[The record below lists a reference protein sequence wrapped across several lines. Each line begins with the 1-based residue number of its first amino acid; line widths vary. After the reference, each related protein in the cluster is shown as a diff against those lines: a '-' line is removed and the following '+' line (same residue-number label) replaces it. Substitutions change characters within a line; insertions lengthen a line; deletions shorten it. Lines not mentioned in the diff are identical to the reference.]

1 MNILFDAHCDTI
13 QKIHDN
19 DKSLRENDLHLDLM
33 RLKNRERNSVQIFAA
48 FVDKEN
54 DVLPPKERCIQLITK
69 YREECRQNSDL
80 IEHCNS
86 TADIYSTAAKKKVA
100 GFLGIEGG
108 EALEGKIENLR
119 LFYEMGVRIITL
131 CWNYQN
137 EIADGVMSDGTVGL
151 TDFGK
156 TVVREMNRL
165 GMLIDVSHM
174 SEKSFWDVM
183 DYSKMPIAA
192 THSNSKEIKNHPRN
206 LSDAQIKALI
216 EKNGCIGINIYPE
229 FVSDNA
235 CNICDIVRHIEY
247 IMALGGENN
256 IGIGSDFDGIDITP
270 QSLNG
275 AEDLEKIFDSLLK
288 LGYSNEMVL
297 KLAGGNFLR
306 LIGDVIG

>member
-1 MNILFDAHCDTI
+1 MNILFDAHCDTL
-13 QKIHDN
+13 QKICDN
-19 DKSLRENDLHLDLM
+19 DKALRENDLHLDLV
-33 RLKNRERNSVQIFAA
+33 RLKHRTRKSVQVFAA
-48 FVDKEN
+48 FIDKKN

-69 YREECRQNSDL
+69 YREECKQNTGL

-86 TADIYSTAAKKKVA
+86 IEDIYSAVAKKKVA
-100 GFLGIEGG
+100 GLLSVEGG
-108 EALEGKIENLR
+108 EALAGNIENLG

-137 EIADGVMSDGTVGL
+137 EIADGVMSAGYAGL

-156 TVVREMNRL
+156 TVVSEMNRF
-165 GMLIDVSHM
+165 GMLIDVSHL
-174 SEKSFWDVM
+174 SEKSFWDVIEC
-183 DYSKMPIAA
+183 SKMPISA
-192 THSNSKEIKNHPRN
+192 THSNAKKIKNHPRN
-206 LSDAQIKALI
+206 LSDAQIKAILK
-216 EKNGCIGINIYPE
+216 KNGCIGINIYPE
-229 FVSDNA
+229 FVSGNT

-256 IGIGSDFDGIDITP
+256 IGIGSDFDGIDTLP

-275 AEDLEKIFDSLLK
+275 AEDLEKIFNSLLR
-288 LGYSNEMVL
+288 LGYSEKSVS

>member
-1 MNILFDAHCDTI
+1 MNILFDAHCDTL
-13 QKIHDN
+13 QKICDN
-19 DKSLRENDLHLDLM
+19 DKSLRKNDLHLDLV
-33 RLKNRERNSVQIFAA
+33 RLKNRKRNSIQIFAA

-54 DVLPPKERCIQLITK
+54 DILSPKERCIQLITR
-69 YREECRQNSDL
+69 YWEECIQNADL

-86 TADIYSTAAKKKVA
+86 VEDIYSTVAKKKVA
-100 GFLGIEGG
+100 GLLGIEGG
-108 EALEGKIENLR
+108 EALEGKIENLG

-137 EIADGVMSDGTVGL
+137 EIADGVMSAGNVGL

-183 DYSKMPIAA
+183 EYTKMPVAA
-192 THSNSKEIKNHPRN
+192 THSNAKKIKNHQRN
-206 LSDAQIKALI
+206 LSDAQIQAII
-216 EKNGCIGINIYPE
+216 ENNGCIGINIYPE
-229 FVSDNA
+229 FVSGNT
-235 CNICDIVRHIEY
+235 CKVCDIVRHIEY

-256 IGIGSDFDGIDITP
+256 IGIGSDFDGIDTLP
-270 QSLNG
+270 QSLG
-275 AEDLEKIFDSLLK
+275 GVEDLESIFNSLLQ
-288 LGYSNEMVL
+288 LGYSDKAVS

-306 LIGDVIG
+306 LIYDVIQ